1 MTDDSTSSSPAVV
14 PEGMYLTPELEAH
27 VAAARELRERSRS
40 ENTRRSYAT
49 GWAQFL
55 EYSATHRPHEPPLPA
70 DPEIVA
76 LFLGSLHA
84 AERTSD
90 TLRSRASAIAFYHRQ
105 AGHPSP
111 CDHVAVKEVLEGA
124 GRMGAGRHHG
134 RATVTIED
142 LEDLLSRLPQPTTP
156 LALRDRALALLTF
169 GSGRRRS
176 EIAALDVEHLD
187 FRRNPRFLFVTILK
201 SKTDQRGRGT
211 IVAVPRLPSE
221 RQRACAVL
229 ALSAW
234 LAHHPTKTGPLF
246 PSFVRGTP
254 KIGKRIDGRVVA
266 DALKR
271 LFVEAEFPAE
281 HVAAIAAHSLRRGFV
296 TSADAAGMTHAQ
308 IGAVTGQKDP
318 RTIARYAVHELTKD
332 PPLLGIIRSSTPE

>member
-1 MTDDSTSSSPAVV
+1 VNDDHGFLPAVV
-14 PEGMYLTPELEAH
+14 AEGMFLTPELEEH
-27 VAAARELRERSRS
+27 VATARELRASSRS
-40 ENTRRSYAT
+40 GNTRRSYAT
-49 GWAQFL
+49 GWSQFM
-55 EYSATHRPHEPPLPA
+55 EYVATHAPEQPTLPA
-70 DPEIVA
+70 SPVTVA
-76 LFLGSLHA
+76 LFLASLHA
-84 AERTSD
+84 AERTAD
-90 TLRSRASAIAFYHRQ
+90 TLRSRSSAIAFYHRQ

-124 GRMGAGRHHG
+124 VRKGAGRQHG
-134 RATVTIED
+134 RATVAIDD
-142 LEDLLSRLPQPTTP
+142 LEDLLSRLPEPNTP

-187 FRRNPRFLFVTILK
+187 FRRNPRFLFVSILK
-201 SKTDQRGRGT
+201 SKTDQRGRGA
-211 IVAVPRLPSE
+211 IVAVPRLPAE
-221 RQRACAVL
+221 RQRACAVV

-254 KIGKRIDGRVVA
+254 KVGKRIDGRVVA

-271 LFVEAEFPAE
+271 LFLEAEFPPE

-296 TSADAAGMTHAQ
+296 TSADAAGMTHSQ

-332 PPLLGIIRSSTPE
+332 PPLLGIIRSSNAK